1 MVKWETA
8 KTLVPKPAV
17 SFSKNNDFGIISIGS
32 CDDAIRE
39 ARDMMKQQDQN
50 LNYLRV
56 KAFPFTKEVQ
66 KFLDAHKIIFVV
78 EQNRDGQLSKLL
90 ISETEV
96 DPKKIKSIRLYNGIP
111 IFPKDVVEKIQL
123 EINSGKAA

>member
-1 MVKWETA
+1 
-8 KTLVPKPAV
+8 
-17 SFSKNNDFGIISIGS
+17 
-32 CDDAIRE
+32 
-39 ARDMMKQQDQN
+39 MKKQDQN

-66 KFLDAHKIIFVV
+66 KFLDDHEMIFVV

-90 ISETEV
+90 ISEAEV

-111 IFPKDVVEKIQL
+111 IFSKDVVEKIQL
-123 EINSGKAA
+123 EINAVKAA

>member
-1 MVKWETA
+1 MKLIV
-8 KTLVPKPAV
+8 
-17 SFSKNNDFGIISIGS
+17 DF
-32 CDDAIRE
+32 
-39 ARDMMKQQDQN
+39 
-50 LNYLRV
+50 
-56 KAFPFTKEVQ
+56 VQ
-66 KFLDAHKIIFVV
+66 KTANKMIFVV

>member
-1 MVKWETA
+1 
-8 KTLVPKPAV
+8 VPKPAV
-17 SFSKNNDFGIISIGS
+17 SFSKNNEVGIISIGS

-39 ARDMMKQQDQN
+39 ARDILEQQDQN

-66 KFLDAHKIIFVV
+66 KFLDAHKMIFVI

-90 ISETEV
+90 ITETEV

-111 IFPKDVVEKIQL
+111 IFPKDVVDKIEL
-123 EINSGKAA
+123 EMNAGQAA